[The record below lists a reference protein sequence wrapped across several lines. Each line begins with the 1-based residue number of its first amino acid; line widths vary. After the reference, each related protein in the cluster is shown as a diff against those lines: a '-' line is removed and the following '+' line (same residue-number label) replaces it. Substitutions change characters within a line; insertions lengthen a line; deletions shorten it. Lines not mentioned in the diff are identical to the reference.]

1 LSRSRPMAASEIRE
15 MTMAIVTPRVQVP
28 ASVTRNELFLVKTL
42 ISHRMETGL
51 RQDAQG
57 KVIPRQIIN
66 RFLCRF
72 NGVDVFKVDLHEAVA
87 ANPFFEFSLRAT
99 ESGTLDF
106 VWEEDGGAIYTL
118 SHQLT
123 VN

>member
-1 LSRSRPMAASEIRE
+1 MA
-15 MTMAIVTPRVQVP
+15 TAIPRVQVP
-28 ASVTRNELFLVKTL
+28 AIVSRNELFLVKTL

-57 KVIPRQIIN
+57 KVIPRQIIY

-72 NGVDVFKVDLHEAVA
+72 YGVEVFKVDLHEAVA
-87 ANPFFEFSLRAT
+87 ANPFFEFSLFAT

-106 VWEEDGGAIYTL
+106 VWEEDGGTIYTL
-118 SHQLT
+118 SHHLT

>member
-1 LSRSRPMAASEIRE
+1 MAAPEVREI
-15 MTMAIVTPRVQVP
+15 TMATAIPRVQVP
-28 ASVTRNELFLVKTL
+28 ASVARNELFLVKTL

-66 RFLCRF
+66 RFLCRY
-72 NGVDVFKVDLHEAVA
+72 NGAEVFAVDLHEAVA

-106 VWEEDGGAIYTL
+106 VWEEDGGTIYTL
-118 SHQLT
+118 SHHLT
-123 VN
+123 VK

>member
-1 LSRSRPMAASEIRE
+1 MAASEIRE
-15 MTMAIVTPRVQVP
+15 MTMVTAIPRVQVP

>member
-1 LSRSRPMAASEIRE
+1 MAASDVRE
-15 MTMAIVTPRVQVP
+15 MTMATAIPRVQVP
-28 ASVTRNELFLVKTL
+28 ASLSRNELFLVKTL

-66 RFLCRF
+66 RFLCRY
-72 NGVDVFKVDLHEAVA
+72 NGVEVFKVDLHEAVA

-106 VWEEDGGAIYTL
+106 VWEEDGGAIYAL
-118 SHQLT
+118 SHHLT

>member
-1 LSRSRPMAASEIRE
+1 MAAPEVRE
-15 MTMAIVTPRVQVP
+15 VTMATAIPRVQVP
-28 ASVTRNELFLVKTL
+28 ASVARNDLFLVKTL

-57 KVIPRQIIN
+57 KPIPRQIIN
-66 RFLCRF
+66 RFLCRY
-72 NGVDVFKVDLHEAVA
+72 NGAEVFKVDLHEAVA

-118 SHQLT
+118 SHHLT